1 MSQPL
6 LKIYICSAYVS
17 NGILPVSFK
26 YQKCTKARSS
36 SYTPLRMTYVSGGSS
51 LSARQ
56 KSSAWTYH

>member
-17 NGILPVSFK
+17 NGFLSVSFK
-26 YQKCTKARSS
+26 YQKCTKARS

-56 KSSAWTYH
+56 SSAWTYH

>member
-36 SYTPLRMTYVSGGSS
+36 YTPLRMTYVSGGSS

-56 KSSAWTYH
+56 SSAWTYH